1 MTETFFSGKIAAG
14 TTRCGEHSDY
24 GSLTFLFQD
33 DLGGLEVRDKSGEWV
48 RARPVED
55 SMLVNILEILPMANF
70 PYQVIFF
77 TNKESGT
84 TSDSGLF

>member
-1 MTETFFSGKIAAG
+1 MAAG

-48 RARPVED
+48 RARPVKD
-55 SMLVNILEILPMANF
+55 SMLVNTDFGNGKFSLSIYL
-70 PYQVIFF
+70 IFIHSIAMF
-77 TNKESGT
+77 GYAYLLK
-84 TSDSGLF
+84 F